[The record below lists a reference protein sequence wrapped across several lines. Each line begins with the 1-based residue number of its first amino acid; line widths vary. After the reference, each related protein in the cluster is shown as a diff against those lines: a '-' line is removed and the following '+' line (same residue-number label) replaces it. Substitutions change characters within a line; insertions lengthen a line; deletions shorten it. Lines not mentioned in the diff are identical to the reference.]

1 MKNHE
6 KFPSM
11 QRFINKG
18 NESGFYNI
26 MALFLTLASCCSLS
40 FFNDKAELPVVAGL
54 KDPINN
60 FTVIIITQRILH
72 ECLCFQFTK

>member
-1 MKNHE
+1 MTNHE

-11 QRFINKG
+11 QRFSNKG

-40 FFNDKAELPVVAGL
+40 FFNDKAELPVDAVGVALGL
-54 KDPINN
+54 KTLSTI
-60 FTVIIITQRILH
+60 
-72 ECLCFQFTK
+72 FQSLL